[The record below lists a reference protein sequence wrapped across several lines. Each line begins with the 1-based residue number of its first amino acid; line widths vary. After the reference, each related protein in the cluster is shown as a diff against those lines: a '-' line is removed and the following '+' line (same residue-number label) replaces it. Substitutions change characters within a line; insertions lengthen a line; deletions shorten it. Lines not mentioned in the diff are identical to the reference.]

1 MFQEFLRDEPA
12 LFKLYSWGGGRGL
25 GLKSSNETG
34 HETASF
40 AYSDCTLRCKF
51 FPSYSQAS
59 SLGSV

>member
-1 MFQEFLRDEPA
+1 MLQEFLRDEPA
-12 LFKLYSWGGGRGL
+12 LFKLYSWGGGHGL

-51 FPSYSQAS
+51 FPS
-59 SLGSV
+59 